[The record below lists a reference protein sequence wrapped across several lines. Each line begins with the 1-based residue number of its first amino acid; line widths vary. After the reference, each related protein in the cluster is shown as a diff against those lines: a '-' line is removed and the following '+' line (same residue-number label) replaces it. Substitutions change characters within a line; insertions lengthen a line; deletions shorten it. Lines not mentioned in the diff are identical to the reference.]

1 MTFTFA
7 TDLSTDLAL
16 VRFHIGDTDSDGY
29 FLADET
35 ITALLTSSGSVGGA
49 VIASLRYIVSQLS
62 RPDFRADWLSVS
74 NASARQGYLALLAEK
89 RGEFGLSAITASATH
104 VYRADSDQTEEPDYD
119 ADYDTDDD
127 DD

>member
-16 VRFHIGDTDSDGY
+16 VRFHIGDTDSGGY

-35 ITALLTSSGSVGGA
+35 ITALLTKHGSVGGA
-49 VIASLRYIVSQLS
+49 VVASLKYIITQLS
-62 RPDFRADWLSVS
+62 RPDFRADWLQVS
-74 NASARQGYLALLAEK
+74 NAEARKGYQALLAEK

-104 VYRADSDQTEEPDYD
+104 VYRADSDQTEAPDYD
-119 ADYDTDDD
+119 DD
-127 DD
+127 

>member
-16 VRFHIGDTDSDGY
+16 VRFHIGDTDSGGY

-35 ITALLTSSGSVGGA
+35 ITALLTSHGSVGGA
-49 VIASLRYIVSQLS
+49 VVASLKYIITQLS
-62 RPDFRADWLSVS
+62 RPDFRADWLQVS
-74 NASARQGYLALLAEK
+74 NAEARKGYQALLMEK

-104 VYRADSDQTEEPDYD
+104 VYRADSDQTEEPDY
-119 ADYDTDDD
+119 ADDD
-127 DD
+127 D